1 MGSEAPALTEN
12 IALATGMCKP
22 AKILKTPAASLG
34 ALPHLPPTP
43 LRLVISA
50 PRPSRRPRSHRR
62 AAVMDRLRAGSPVY
76 GRQRSGSSTGSS
88 SPGGVSPSHH
98 RSSSTSSAASAAGIS
113 NVRRTQNVAARAAAA
128 RLAQVMASQNA
139 AAATGDDDDED
150 DYGADHPPPA
160 PVRFGGGRTAHGS
173 NGVSLLGR
181 TARSPSPAVLYFRI
195 SRSSRSMLLLYLG
208 IGCSASCCITTDHHS
223 GATDQNQHNIA
234 NSVPYPPC
242 GCGASSGSPSDALHR
257 NPGVVLNGQG
267 PGRHPS
273 NGASYRDLGTMK
285 SEQGSGR
292 RNLSGA
298 LHLRTGVVKNEQGS
312 SHFPRRVRRVRK
324 LAGQKAKEVDDTG
337 FKLWYTGATSGRN
350 GVGLSESVKR
360 QFWEDLDG
368 MVSTVPISE
377 KLFIG
382 GDLNGHVGATNVG
395 FERVHGG
402 FGYGCRSQEG
412 EDIDFILARRDDRR
426 DCLDC
431 KVIPG
436 ECVVPQ
442 HKLVVADFR
451 LRVRVHQDKRAKMA
465 RTKWWKLRGE
475 AAQTFK
481 GRMVEEGPWDEGED
495 VDDMWLK
502 MATCVRKV
510 AAEVLGVSRGG
521 KQEGKDT
528 WWWNEEVQR
537 AIKEK
542 KEWFKR
548 LHLDRSAANIEGY
561 KVAKKAAKRA
571 VSVAKGKAY
580 DDLYQRLGTKEGER
594 DIYRMARFRERK
606 TRDINQIKCIKDE
619 TDQPLVKDEEIK
631 DRWRE
636 YFDKLFNGEIEGPA
650 LELDDSFD
658 DINRCFVRRIQE
670 AEIGEALKRMKGGKA
685 MGPDGIPIELM
696 SHTMK
701 LWERVIEHRLRGATS
716 VTQNQFGFMPGRSTM
731 EAIFLIRQLME
742 RYREQKKDLHMVFID
757 LEKAYDKVVPQKAT
771 FRYLGSMLQQDGDID
786 EDVKHR
792 IAAGWMKWR
801 QASSVLCDRRVP
813 QKLKGKFYRTAVR
826 PAMLYGAECWPTKRR
841 HVQQLSVAEMRMLR
855 WSCGYTRRDRVRNE
869 DIREKVGVAP
879 IEEKLTQHRLRWFGH
894 VQRRPSEAP
903 R

>member
-1 MGSEAPALTEN
+1 MLLRKAFTGVSYDHEPTLIERGMDVRSNHPLPAQPGIPRVASSSVPSNGEHEVRRKLEISPTTPNKARFEDLRRSLGGYTRGCASAPPPIPRTREGTKASKASTNTNLRRIEPHSCGGSGATLCSPAKAHHRNNSSAPIPLEVDDHPRAGMETFTLERV
-12 IALATGMCKP
+12 ISVSFELELATLGMTPKALRP
-22 AKILKTPAASLG
+22 ITQSHDDAPLQSKSRSPLHATAHAPEKTPVKSTRNNLTWQHHCANHSFDFARLG
-34 ALPHLPPTP
+34 CATILEGEPRRRLQGLDLDAVRNRHKKEGHHVSHCHVVSRSWKARFP
-43 LRLVISA
+43 LA
-50 PRPSRRPRSHRR
+50 YDSR
-62 AAVMDRLRAGSPVY
+62 AWGLR
-76 GRQRSGSSTGSS
+76 SS
-88 SPGGVSPSHH
+88 SPSPTLLVTPYYEQRETGAQHH
-98 RSSSTSSAASAAGIS
+98 CWT
-113 NVRRTQNVAARAAAA
+113 
-128 RLAQVMASQNA
+128 
-139 AAATGDDDDED
+139 
-150 DYGADHPPPA
+150 YA
-160 PVRFGGGRTAHGS
+160 PVAGTRIKTP
-173 NGVSLLGR
+173 VS
-181 TARSPSPAVLYFRI
+181 SPAI
-195 SRSSRSMLLLYLG
+195 
-208 IGCSASCCITTDHHS
+208 
-223 GATDQNQHNIA
+223 
-234 NSVPYPPC
+234 
-242 GCGASSGSPSDALHR
+242 
-257 NPGVVLNGQG
+257 
-267 PGRHPS
+267 
-273 NGASYRDLGTMK
+273 
-285 SEQGSGR
+285 
-292 RNLSGA
+292 
-298 LHLRTGVVKNEQGS
+298 
-312 SHFPRRVRRVRK
+312 
-324 LAGQKAKEVDDTG
+324 
-337 FKLWYTGATSGRN
+337 GATS
-350 GVGLSESVKR
+350 LSESVKR

-412 EDIDFILARRDDRR
+412 ED
-426 DCLDC
+426 
-431 KVIPG
+431 
-436 ECVVPQ
+436 
-442 HKLVVADFR
+442 LVVADFR

-542 KEWFKR
+542 EWFKR

-594 DIYRMARFRERK
+594 DIYRMARIRERK

-619 TDQPLVKDEEIK
+619 TDQLLVKDEEIK

-757 LEKAYDKVVPQKAT
+757 LEKAHDKVVPQKAT
-771 FRYLGSMLQQDGDID
+771 FRYLGSMLQQDDDID

-801 QASSVLCDRRVP
+801 QASGVLCDRRVP

-826 PAMLYGAECWPTKRR
+826 PAMLYGAEYWPTKRR

>member
-1 MGSEAPALTEN
+1 MAWASQLPPGYSIEIVRSSVTADFIVTILWIRTPGWMEPPLPAPAGDHSWL
-12 IALATGMCKP
+12 
-22 AKILKTPAASLG
+22 ILDRFV
-34 ALPHLPPTP
+34 HY
-43 LRLVISA
+43 
-50 PRPSRRPRSHRR
+50 SRRRQGIFEGDGTTSSV
-62 AAVMDRLRAGSPVY
+62 AQDCA
-76 GRQRSGSSTGSS
+76 GRQVRVSLRIADPPAVSRLYLHWLGGMQNILDFPVPTAIAAHRNSILFHMTVPFDNHNWWHATPSFPVDYFVYSCSSPSS
-88 SPGGVSPSHH
+88 SP
-98 RSSSTSSAASAAGIS
+98 
-113 NVRRTQNVAARAAAA
+113 
-128 RLAQVMASQNA
+128 
-139 AAATGDDDDED
+139 
-150 DYGADHPPPA
+150 
-160 PVRFGGGRTAHGS
+160 
-173 NGVSLLGR
+173 SLTWL
-181 TARSPSPAVLYFRI
+181 
-195 SRSSRSMLLLYLG
+195 
-208 IGCSASCCITTDHHS
+208 
-223 GATDQNQHNIA
+223 
-234 NSVPYPPC
+234 PPC
-242 GCGASSGSPSDALHR
+242 FYGGDNDPVLDKFVQQHRRQQQRIMFNAEMGILCHGDNGERFTVAHLCHHQLELCLLHHLPKADVPMAWSLKKLKIPQDMKIDLNSWRTDVVVPIGKSLCWVDYYQGMLFVDILAPADSEDSPNDQLLHGVRLPAQALK
-257 NPGVVLNGQG
+257 
-267 PGRHPS
+267 
-273 NGASYRDLGTMK
+273 YRRLYN
-285 SEQGSGR
+285 E
-292 RNLSGA
+292 N
-298 LHLRTGVVKNEQGS
+298 VKNEQGS

-324 LAGQKAKEVDDTG
+324 LAEPTRIRIGSWNVGSLT
-337 FKLWYTGATSGRN
+337 
-350 GVGLSESVKR
+350 GLSESVKR

-412 EDIDFILARRDDRR
+412 ED
-426 DCLDC
+426 
-431 KVIPG
+431 
-436 ECVVPQ
+436 
-442 HKLVVADFR
+442 LVVADFR
-451 LRVRVHQDKRAKMA
+451 LRVRVHQDKRSKMA
-465 RTKWWKLRGE
+465 RTKWWKLR
-475 AAQTFK
+475 
-481 GRMVEEGPWDEGED
+481 EEGPWGEGED

-594 DIYRMARFRERK
+594 DIYRMARIRERK

-619 TDQPLVKDEEIK
+619 TDQLLVKDEEIK

-685 MGPDGIPIELM
+685 MGPDGIPIEDGD
-696 SHTMK
+696 
-701 LWERVIEHRLRGATS
+701 V
-716 VTQNQFGFMPGRSTM
+716 
-731 EAIFLIRQLME
+731 
-742 RYREQKKDLHMVFID
+742 DLDGQV
-757 LEKAYDKVVPQKAT
+757 
-771 FRYLGSMLQQDGDID
+771 DGDID

-801 QASSVLCDRRVP
+801 QASGVLCDRRVP
-813 QKLKGKFYRTAVR
+813 QKLNGKFYRTAVR

-841 HVQQLSVAEMRMLR
+841 HVQQLSVAEMQMLR

-869 DIREKVGVAP
+869 DIREKVRVAP

-903 R
+903 DTG